1 MQGIKTRPHP
11 EVGVWLA
18 EQLSSKF
25 PSRENNVARPCEK
38 YDFTYLICPHFRP
51 LYSFQLP
58 HYLFVPFALNWSLLM
73 HCSPQWPQMQ
83 TLLLWPLK
91 CWDHMHVTL
100 YPANFNQFLIL
111 FSIFCLYQCF
121 SRYVIYYLKMFC
133 DQMWWRNTSWNKL
146 KQIVF
151 ILFFDLLLLFWLLR
165 YVVLCSPDWPLPS
178 YGAQADLAFL
188 ILNAGIMLH
197 VTTSLSMLICTVH
210 LPILT
215 CHVVYDITLQI
226 ISIIIV

>member
-1 MQGIKTRPHP
+1 MHSKERQRQDYCKFKASLKEIHTWQTKVDKAFEAWVQWAICRALKTRPHP

-18 EQLSSKF
+18 EQFSKF

-38 YDFTYLICPHFRP
+38 YDFTYLICPRFRP
-51 LYSFQLP
+51 LYSFQLS

-100 YPANFNQFLIL
+100 YPAKFNQLLIL

-121 SRYVIYYLKMFC
+121 SRYVIY
-133 DQMWWRNTSWNKL
+133 
-146 KQIVF
+146 
-151 ILFFDLLLLFWLLR
+151 
-165 YVVLCSPDWPLPS
+165 
-178 YGAQADLAFL
+178 
-188 ILNAGIMLH
+188 
-197 VTTSLSMLICTVH
+197 
-210 LPILT
+210 
-215 CHVVYDITLQI
+215 IT
-226 ISIIIV
+226 